1 VNVFLAQRFFITK
14 TKNLVNILHNRS
26 GTAQGGGPPAMGL
39 GKGLM
44 LITVKRRS
52 MLQNVM
58 QGLGLGW
65 GFPTTSTVKY
75 GYEFVM

>member
-1 VNVFLAQRFFITK
+1 
-14 TKNLVNILHNRS
+14 
-26 GTAQGGGPPAMGL
+26 MGL

-44 LITVKRRS
+44 LITVERRS

-58 QGLGLGW
+58 QGLRLGW
-65 GFPTTSTVKY
+65 IFQTTSTVKY

>member
-1 VNVFLAQRFFITK
+1 
-14 TKNLVNILHNRS
+14 
-26 GTAQGGGPPAMGL
+26 MGL